1 FSFLATEFNNLYH
14 PEFLQDIFIKYEY
27 HYLNVTKVG
36 TFTVHN
42 SLSCALKCLGNP
54 LCLSVNLAASKGAD
68 GKFWCELLSSEKYSN
83 PKMYKGNKS
92 SHHLT
97 IMSPCLSSPCQ
108 NGGICT
114 ADFKNH
120 AKSTMIEC
128 RCKGGFSGK
137 FCERGNNC
145 ALKIIC
151 GNGQPLSR
159 TSFFANKPFFSPS
172 GSNRSGRDNQSM
184 RKHCWHGQRSKFF
197 SEINGRWEQG
207 GLPASI
213 LANPLAICCQIHYF
227 RHCLHIWTRVKAE
240 IGRREGGG
248 NWEPFHSYSVSL
260 AHSFSFVSIKCNN
273 CNNVI
278 RRSLRILPE
287 GSLENLKCDSL
298 VNRLKE
304 TRLVTL
310 LLDSNLTTVLCH
322 MGDFGCGDG
331 GWTPVMKMDGN
342 KRTFHFDSRYWTN
355 KETVTPDG
363 GKTGF
368 DLQETKLPSYWNT
381 SFSKICLGMRIKKQ
395 SRFIVIKRTASSL
408 HSLIADGKYRN
419 TSLGRDTW
427 KSLIGSE
434 ASMQFN
440 CNREGFNARSD
451 KQYYPGR
458 DQSKARIGILGN
470 NENDCGQC
478 DSRIGFGTGGVHDD
492 SNTCRNEANIYPLD
506 NGHKHIK
513 AMGYILVQ

>member
-1 FSFLATEFNNLYH
+1 EFNNLYH

-27 HYLNVTKVG
+27 HYLNATKVG

-42 SLSCALKCLGNP
+42 SLGCALKCLGNP
-54 LCLSVNLAASKGAD
+54 FCLSVNLAASKGAD
-68 GKFWCELLSSEKYSN
+68 GKYWCELLSSEKYSN
-83 PKMYKGNKS
+83 PKMYEGNKS

-128 RCKGGFSGK
+128 QCKGGFSGK
-137 FCERGNNC
+137 FCERG
-145 ALKIIC
+145 
-151 GNGQPLSR
+151 S
-159 TSFFANKPFFSPS
+159 
-172 GSNRSGRDNQSM
+172 
-184 RKHCWHGQRSKFF
+184 W
-197 SEINGRWEQG
+197 
-207 GLPASI
+207 
-213 LANPLAICCQIHYF
+213 
-227 RHCLHIWTRVKAE
+227 
-240 IGRREGGG
+240 
-248 NWEPFHSYSVSL
+248 
-260 AHSFSFVSIKCNN
+260 
-273 CNNVI
+273 
-278 RRSLRILPE
+278 
-287 GSLENLKCDSL
+287 ENLKCDSL

-342 KRTFHFDSRYWTN
+342 KRTFHYDSRYWTN

-368 DLQETKLPSYWNT
+368 DIQETKLPSYWNT
-381 SFSKICLGMRIKKQ
+381 SFSKICLGMRINNQ
-395 SRFIVIKRTASSL
+395 SRFIVIKRTATSL

-427 KSLIGSE
+427 KSLNGSE

-440 CNREGFNARSD
+440 CNREGFNAKSD
-451 KQYYPGR
+451 KQYSQGR
-458 DQSKARIGILGN
+458 DQAKARIGILGN

-492 SNTCRNEANIYPLD
+492 SNTCGNEAKITPLD
-506 NGHKHIK
+506 NGYKHIK